1 MNERIRLANKE
12 KKLNIP
18 EINRKQIQT
27 EEFRSLISRL
37 EKNDQKFGR
46 LPTNEVLKLDL
57 RNKIRLLIRESFGL
71 RKELLKKKLMS

>member
-46 LPTNEVLKLDL
+46 LPTNEVLNWISEIKSD
-57 RNKIRLLIRESFGL
+57 F
-71 RKELLKKKLMS
+71 